1 MKKLLSWLLALAL
14 CLSLFPTAALAE
26 EDPSTQPGGLAQDDS
41 VEEPAEE
48 PVEEPAEE
56 PAEEI
61 APDVPGNEPDA
72 QPPTADEPQDSVASG
87 DCGDDLIWTL
97 NSEGVLT
104 IAGTGEM
111 WDFAKGASPWNSHR
125 SEIKTLRLTRRDL
138 QTNSGLRPSCK
149 LS

>member
-14 CLSLFPTAALAE
+14 CLSLFPAAAMAE

-41 VEEPAEE
+41 V
-48 PVEEPAEE
+48 EE

-87 DCGDDLIWTL
+87 ECGDDLIWML

-104 IAGTGEM
+104 IAGTGGSRPGILTGARSRP
-111 WDFAKGASPWNSHR
+111 FA
-125 SEIKTLRLTRRDL
+125 
-138 QTNSGLRPSCK
+138 
-149 LS
+149 